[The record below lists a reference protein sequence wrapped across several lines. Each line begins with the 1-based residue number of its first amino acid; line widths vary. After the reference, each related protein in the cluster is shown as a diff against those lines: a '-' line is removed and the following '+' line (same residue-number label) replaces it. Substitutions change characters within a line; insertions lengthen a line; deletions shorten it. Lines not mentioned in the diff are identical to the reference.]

1 MYQPVDFTTP
11 QIILAVAVI
20 LTVFS
25 IPLGMHALYRLR
37 KYRKDTENSR
47 TYVRRRDI
55 AIESSLAGIGLLM
68 VLLCVVIAAVG
79 WKSSAANLVANVQ
92 TRYVVT
98 DVSMT
103 LWNGSTAKV
112 DLTDANGVRGYGID
126 VSFDALGLPVL
137 RDLAASEDGHHAVK
151 LALNPR

>member
-1 MYQPVDFTTP
+1 MYQPVDFATP

-20 LTVFS
+20 LTVFA

-126 VSFDALGLPVL
+126 VSFDAVGLPVL
-137 RDLAASEDGHHAVK
+137 GEPAASEDGHHTVK
-151 LALNPR
+151 LALNLR

>member
-1 MYQPVDFTTP
+1 MYQPVDFATP

-20 LTVFS
+20 LTVFAF
-25 IPLGMHALYRLR
+25 PLGMHALYRIR

-55 AIESSLAGIGLLM
+55 GIESGLAGIGLMM
-68 VLLCVVIAAVG
+68 VLLCVVIAGVG

-112 DLTDANGVRGYGID
+112 DLTDANGIRGYGID

-137 RDLAASEDGHHAVK
+137 GDLTASEDGHHAVK
-151 LALNPR
+151 LALNHR

>member
-1 MYQPVDFTTP
+1 MYQPIDFVTP
-11 QIILAVAVI
+11 QILLAVAVI
-20 LTVFS
+20 LTVFAV
-25 IPLGMHALYRLR
+25 PLGVHALYRLR

-55 AIESSLAGIGLLM
+55 GIESGLAGFGLLL

-79 WKSSAANLVANVQ
+79 WTSSAANLVANVQ
-92 TRYVVT
+92 TRYMVT

-112 DLTDANGVRGYGID
+112 DLTDANGIRGYGVD
-126 VSFDALGLPVL
+126 VSFDALGIPVL
-137 RDLAASEDGHHAVK
+137 GDLAASEDGHHAVK
-151 LALNPR
+151 LTLTQR